1 MAFNVDA
8 ALKDGYSEQEIAE
21 YLGKQNKFNASAAL
35 KDGYSAK
42 EIIDHLNKPT
52 ETGIIGQIGRGIA
65 AYPSQ
70 TQETVGGGQALLG
83 KALLRIAGENPVSS
97 YLLNQGLANV
107 QEAEK
112 EQKAEAEPSDSFTDA
127 WHKGLGT
134 VLGKYLPYQIGQG
147 LANAAETL
155 AVTGVGTLVGAATPI
170 PGGAEAGAV
179 GSFIGKRLVQS
190 GIKEAAKKV
199 FDETLE
205 REGKAAA
212 KEAAAK
218 FVAEQGAKTLT
229 KEEGKAL
236 ARQGAKS
243 VGANAA
249 IAAQAIGHGV
259 GEVGSRAVE
268 NAKTPE
274 EINMAKALPA
284 AAVHAAADFIASK
297 IGLSGLHGMS
307 KSTEN
312 WLLDVGKNWL
322 LTGTKELPP
331 ELLQTAMERFGASL
345 PLADK
350 NAVKDYIN
358 TVAGSYGMTAGPG
371 VIGGTR
377 TRLSAN
383 QAQVEE
389 EEAPPQKEKEE
400 KPVLPITPATTP
412 TPTPTSTTKV
422 APLPSDTQAEVEKEM
437 TQHGHTRENAE
448 MIVRQRLRE
457 EQEATNVGQT
467 IPPAGGVSTGVP
479 SGAPAVNAAPTGAG
493 APAGNGV
500 VSTEPNVGLPNAGE
514 GQASTAVKETP
525 EQIAKRN
532 ELLSKE
538 NMFMDEE
545 PEGYAGPNPKAP
557 DDANS
562 WQNKNGSIHYNINAF
577 LENGK
582 SKVTELIDQE
592 QSKNIALV
600 FEDSQGNKGK
610 IINVGFTRTG
620 MPYWSA
626 GDVSEQDIKTNL
638 GENLFNSL
646 GNAPIKNTTE
656 YGALVDRIKNALLN
670 KPTKK
675 EEPSVAEAP
684 AKQPVKE
691 TPTLEER
698 IKAEDE
704 RNAAFEAKKAKVE
717 NIARVNA
724 NTAFDQVGDYP
735 SLQEAI
741 DSHDTNVMDTLH
753 EEGFTNDPDYNY
765 LFNAAS
771 RAFDAEVKKLKG
783 EQVGSTTLET
793 IKAKPEKQKT
803 KPTGRKPEAPE
814 VREKKSKAKK
824 EVEAAKDRADYS
836 VEQVL
841 PELENYSKPLDT
853 SEAVDEEAAKN
864 MEANWISRKRE
875 LIKRLMTHYNDSRIR
890 GSEAWKRVRDAL
902 NHPSITEKE
911 RTDIAAGLK
920 IAQKPLKQSAAPV
933 GKADRG
939 FSRVANAAQAL
950 TRIIKTGT
958 IFERLIA
965 SRLRGYVN
973 GVKFVVIEVGQEL
986 PEELQ
991 QHVADFDAAR
1001 GLYVPDTHTVYVK
1014 GESYGNDHGVNNI
1027 TVLHELLHAATNQ
1040 KIALGLNALYRGF
1053 PDAKLTGFVK
1063 DLRDLGLH
1071 ASSIYHALERRGKL
1085 SPELKQIVEAT
1096 LEFHDDGTPYY
1107 KIFDE
1112 PQEFLAYGLTD
1123 PEFQRFLKAIPSTKK
1138 EANGFGEFVRKILKI
1153 FNVGPEN
1160 YGALHDLIDVTDKI
1174 LDAKKTPLM
1183 RLVEYGMPPLPSA
1196 LPKNNAAPANLPADK
1211 VTELNKLQDIE
1222 IQAKKTLENFDKT
1235 KSVYEKAKQ
1244 AQLFY
1249 TITHDPSKILP
1260 VLWGITKTI
1269 PAATLKRFLRAPTT
1283 DMIAGWGGHHIT
1295 SILEVNKL
1303 LQQLGGTTKLH
1314 IANGVKVASQVSE
1327 IFRKNPELRSKIEK
1341 LALATTIDQINPSDR
1356 RAKERSPTYDKMYR
1370 ELGPEGQKA
1379 YKLLT
1384 GYYEDVSDLKNH
1396 AFEEQIQHL
1405 KIDPTIKKNMML
1417 KIRQIFE
1424 GEAKLDPYLPL
1435 MRHGEYWIRMGK
1447 GDGRVSTMFPTMAER
1462 DAVKADFIKSKAR
1475 TEEELINSGE
1485 LEHGDEAKTLRT
1497 SMLNNDDSG
1506 LLKELFNVI
1515 DSTVNGSTVV
1525 DGNYED
1531 VNNELKDA
1539 AFQLYLRMLPEGA
1552 MRKQFLHRQGV
1563 AGYDPDVLKNFAE
1576 SVLGNS
1582 TVLARMEHAPQLRA
1596 ALSGARAAARS
1607 TPYMPFVAEME
1618 KRVEQELAPRSK
1630 NMADAVANF
1639 LTQASYITYLS
1650 GASTAL
1656 IQPVSIIQM
1665 AIPILG
1671 ARHGYTK
1678 LAYELG
1684 KFSHWG
1690 EYSITKPDGSLG
1702 APSILNSKHTN
1713 ANADERKALK
1723 AMLGRDVTEST
1734 LTNAIH
1740 SMQNVPTEELG
1751 TKWYKT
1757 KQGAK
1762 MLTFGL
1768 LHATERVP
1776 REIVFLASY
1785 RLSRKAGK
1793 SHEFAIDQAVQ
1804 DTNDSFGNY
1813 ASYNQSPITKIPGGK
1828 IALQFSMYPLHMT
1841 SMLLKNF
1848 TRMIPLLNK
1857 EGKWEAFKIL
1867 GGIVGSTG
1875 LLAGAVGLPMF
1886 SIVMGMMG
1894 GFWDDHKDDMP
1905 AELQD
1910 LDYLTWWTRVHMP
1923 EVFGGKTFMGMK
1935 VSDILLYGVPTAMT
1949 GEDFSTKFGLNDMWF
1964 RDVKATR
1971 TEREEL
1977 IAYAIQKAGPA
1988 INMILNWADGA
1999 QAMVNGDVE
2008 KAAEKIMPAGIR
2020 NLVLTHKYATE
2031 GAKNVKGDEI
2041 LTKDEYTTGM
2051 LVYQALGFKSA
2062 ELSHAQDLA
2071 FKLAQLDQQI
2081 KFKRQDLV
2089 TNLKTQYRK
2098 EDAEAYDKLDD
2109 ERLKFNARYPKYK
2122 LTQDEVRTSI
2132 KADEKAS
2139 AEAVRGIRTN
2149 KQNQELFA
2157 PALFPLMDDK

>member
-1 MAFNVDA
+1 MAQEQYTFVPVEQAVPEAAPEYSFVPIAQVAPEVTPTTAPPTPIAAPPVTPALEKDKYEFAPISELTKGFTGGVLNAIPATFSNVGLRQNALRYQEDLSEFNT
-8 ALKDGYSEQEIAE
+8 LKDIEIGNITD
-21 YLGKQNKFNASAAL
+21 LKQLPLVGPDIKVGQNIIPRQYFNASPERREQLRTQAADKLIKDQNFIKDSLAAVQAYQEDAKKYQGKTQNLTDINSASSFANWLSYNVGSGAAQLAPMMLAAAATGGTGVFAISSAMGLSEAVGNRMQFLQDKIKDLPPEQQAKVVADYLNKSKDVDMAVAAVSGAFDVFLGSTAAL
-35 KDGYSAK
+35 LKAQAKRIVAQETRKEMIKHAVK
-42 EIIDHLNKPT
+42 EIPKQVGEEFI
-52 ETGIIGQIGRGIA
+52 TGGAQEAAQIGGENAMGEQTSLFTPANAKRVFNAAAAEAAGALGGGAANVGIA
-65 AYPSQ
+65 AVKGAPAAPV
-70 TQETVGGGQALLG
+70 ETEPTAEDIAKQKGFLVKSKKDRIEELATRLEEDMGYKPHQALATATDRVNKEMGIVAPKTESNAPQKPNYQGLPISDE
-83 KALLRIAGENPVSS
+83 KIKNWPDALLQSTLEHQNKKPDETKHT
-97 YLLNQGLANV
+97 LLIQQV
-107 QEAEK
+107 EAEI
-112 EQKAEAEPSDSFTDA
+112 ERRKAEP
-127 WHKGLGT
+127 
-134 VLGKYLPYQIGQG
+134 
-147 LANAAETL
+147 NARS
-155 AVTGVGTLVGAATPI
+155 PI
-170 PGGAEAGAV
+170 IE
-179 GSFIGKRLVQS
+179 S
-190 GIKEAAKKV
+190 
-199 FDETLE
+199 
-205 REGKAAA
+205 
-212 KEAAAK
+212 
-218 FVAEQGAKTLT
+218 
-229 KEEGKAL
+229 
-236 ARQGAKS
+236 
-243 VGANAA
+243 
-249 IAAQAIGHGV
+249 
-259 GEVGSRAVE
+259 
-268 NAKTPE
+268 
-274 EINMAKALPA
+274 
-284 AAVHAAADFIASK
+284 
-297 IGLSGLHGMS
+297 
-307 KSTEN
+307 
-312 WLLDVGKNWL
+312 
-322 LTGTKELPP
+322 
-331 ELLQTAMERFGASL
+331 
-345 PLADK
+345 
-350 NAVKDYIN
+350 
-358 TVAGSYGMTAGPG
+358 
-371 VIGGTR
+371 GGT
-377 TRLSAN
+377 S
-383 QAQVEE
+383 
-389 EEAPPQKEKEE
+389 
-400 KPVLPITPATTP
+400 ATTP
-412 TPTPTSTTKV
+412 SGSVTPSTT
-422 APLPSDTQAEVEKEM
+422 
-437 TQHGHTRENAE
+437 
-448 MIVRQRLRE
+448 
-457 EQEATNVGQT
+457 
-467 IPPAGGVSTGVP
+467 GGTE
-479 SGAPAVNAAPTGAG
+479 T
-493 APAGNGV
+493 PAGNGV
-500 VSTEPNVGLPNAGE
+500 VSTQPNVGEPNVGE
-514 GQASTAVKETP
+514 GQASTAVADQT
-525 EQIAKRN
+525 AKRN
-532 ELLSKE
+532 ELLSKD

-545 PEGYAGPNPKAP
+545 P
-557 DDANS
+557 
-562 WQNKNGSIHYNINAF
+562 
-577 LENGK
+577 
-582 SKVTELIDQE
+582 
-592 QSKNIALV
+592 
-600 FEDSQGNKGK
+600 
-610 IINVGFTRTG
+610 
-620 MPYWSA
+620 
-626 GDVSEQDIKTNL
+626 
-638 GENLFNSL
+638 
-646 GNAPIKNTTE
+646 
-656 YGALVDRIKNALLN
+656 
-670 KPTKK
+670 
-675 EEPSVAEAP
+675 
-684 AKQPVKE
+684 KE
-691 TPTLEER
+691 TPAPPVPPITQAEQHRATRPPYGEPQTPER
-698 IKAEDE
+698 KAFNQWEKEQTILDK
-704 RNAAFEAKKAKVE
+704 EAKLEALQGRDESTIDWNSEWEGDTQVRSLADARAE
-717 NIARVNA
+717 IADLRKRYELP
-724 NTAFDQVGDYP
+724 TP
-735 SLQEAI
+735 TPE
-741 DSHDTNVMDTLH
+741 T
-753 EEGFTNDPDYNY
+753 
-765 LFNAAS
+765 
-771 RAFDAEVKKLKG
+771 KG

-1040 KIALGLNALYRGF
+1040 KIALALNALYRGF

-1848 TRMIPLLNK
+1848 TRMLPLLNK

>member
-1 MAFNVDA
+1 MFICSLYVNCD
-8 ALKDGYSEQEIAE
+8 DRQP
-21 YLGKQNKFNASAAL
+21 NKSYRIRAS
-35 KDGYSAK
+35 
-42 EIIDHLNKPT
+42 I
-52 ETGIIGQIGRGIA
+52 
-65 AYPSQ
+65 
-70 TQETVGGGQALLG
+70 
-83 KALLRIAGENPVSS
+83 
-97 YLLNQGLANV
+97 
-107 QEAEK
+107 
-112 EQKAEAEPSDSFTDA
+112 
-127 WHKGLGT
+127 
-134 VLGKYLPYQIGQG
+134 
-147 LANAAETL
+147 
-155 AVTGVGTLVGAATPI
+155 
-170 PGGAEAGAV
+170 
-179 GSFIGKRLVQS
+179 
-190 GIKEAAKKV
+190 
-199 FDETLE
+199 
-205 REGKAAA
+205 
-212 KEAAAK
+212 
-218 FVAEQGAKTLT
+218 
-229 KEEGKAL
+229 
-236 ARQGAKS
+236 
-243 VGANAA
+243 
-249 IAAQAIGHGV
+249 
-259 GEVGSRAVE
+259 
-268 NAKTPE
+268 
-274 EINMAKALPA
+274 
-284 AAVHAAADFIASK
+284 
-297 IGLSGLHGMS
+297 
-307 KSTEN
+307 
-312 WLLDVGKNWL
+312 
-322 LTGTKELPP
+322 
-331 ELLQTAMERFGASL
+331 
-345 PLADK
+345 
-350 NAVKDYIN
+350 
-358 TVAGSYGMTAGPG
+358 
-371 VIGGTR
+371 
-377 TRLSAN
+377 
-383 QAQVEE
+383 
-389 EEAPPQKEKEE
+389 
-400 KPVLPITPATTP
+400 
-412 TPTPTSTTKV
+412 
-422 APLPSDTQAEVEKEM
+422 
-437 TQHGHTRENAE
+437 
-448 MIVRQRLRE
+448 
-457 EQEATNVGQT
+457 
-467 IPPAGGVSTGVP
+467 
-479 SGAPAVNAAPTGAG
+479 
-493 APAGNGV
+493 
-500 VSTEPNVGLPNAGE
+500 
-514 GQASTAVKETP
+514 
-525 EQIAKRN
+525 
-532 ELLSKE
+532 
-538 NMFMDEE
+538 
-545 PEGYAGPNPKAP
+545 
-557 DDANS
+557 
-562 WQNKNGSIHYNINAF
+562 
-577 LENGK
+577 
-582 SKVTELIDQE
+582 
-592 QSKNIALV
+592 
-600 FEDSQGNKGK
+600 
-610 IINVGFTRTG
+610 
-620 MPYWSA
+620 
-626 GDVSEQDIKTNL
+626 
-638 GENLFNSL
+638 
-646 GNAPIKNTTE
+646 
-656 YGALVDRIKNALLN
+656 
-670 KPTKK
+670 
-675 EEPSVAEAP
+675 
-684 AKQPVKE
+684 
-691 TPTLEER
+691 
-698 IKAEDE
+698 
-704 RNAAFEAKKAKVE
+704 
-717 NIARVNA
+717 
-724 NTAFDQVGDYP
+724 
-735 SLQEAI
+735 
-741 DSHDTNVMDTLH
+741 
-753 EEGFTNDPDYNY
+753 
-765 LFNAAS
+765 
-771 RAFDAEVKKLKG
+771 
-783 EQVGSTTLET
+783 
-793 IKAKPEKQKT
+793 
-803 KPTGRKPEAPE
+803 
-814 VREKKSKAKK
+814 
-824 EVEAAKDRADYS
+824 EAAKDRADYS

-1341 LALATTIDQINPSDR
+1341 LALATTIDQINPSDP

-1848 TRMIPLLNK
+1848 TRMLPLLNK
-1857 EGKWEAFKIL
+1857 EGKWEAFKIF

-2062 ELSHAQDLA
+2062 ELSHDQDLA

>member
-1 MAFNVDA
+1 MPTPPPLAPRPTPIAAPPVTPALEKDKYEFAPISELTKGFTGGVLNAIPATFSNVGLRQN
-8 ALKDGYSEQEIAE
+8 ALKYQEDLNEFNTLKKIE
-21 YLGKQNKFNASAAL
+21 TGNITDLNQLPLVGPEIKVGQNIIPRQYFNASPERREQLRTQAADKLIKDENFIKDSLAAVQAYQEDAKKYQGKTQNLTDINSASSFANWLSYNVGSGAAQLAPMMLAAAATGGTGVFAISSAMGLSEAVGNRMQFLQDKIKDLPPEQQAKVVADYLNKSKDVDMAVAAVSGAFDVVLGPTAAL
-35 KDGYSAK
+35 LKAQAKRIVAQETRKEMIKHAVK
-42 EIIDHLNKPT
+42 EIPKQVGEEFIT
-52 ETGIIGQIGRGIA
+52 EGAQEAAQIVGENAIGEQTNLFTPANAKRVFNAAAAEAAGALGGGAANVGIA
-65 AYPSQ
+65 AVKGAPAAPV
-70 TQETVGGGQALLG
+70 ETEPTAEDIAKQKGFLVKSKKDRIEELATRLEEDMGYKPHQALATATDRVNKEMGIVAPKTESNAPQKPNYQGLPISDE
-83 KALLRIAGENPVSS
+83 KIKNWPDALLQSTLEHQNKKPDETKHT
-97 YLLNQGLANV
+97 LLIQQV
-107 QEAEK
+107 EAEI
-112 EQKAEAEPSDSFTDA
+112 ERRKAEP
-127 WHKGLGT
+127 
-134 VLGKYLPYQIGQG
+134 
-147 LANAAETL
+147 NARS
-155 AVTGVGTLVGAATPI
+155 PI
-170 PGGAEAGAV
+170 IE
-179 GSFIGKRLVQS
+179 S
-190 GIKEAAKKV
+190 
-199 FDETLE
+199 
-205 REGKAAA
+205 
-212 KEAAAK
+212 
-218 FVAEQGAKTLT
+218 
-229 KEEGKAL
+229 
-236 ARQGAKS
+236 
-243 VGANAA
+243 
-249 IAAQAIGHGV
+249 
-259 GEVGSRAVE
+259 
-268 NAKTPE
+268 
-274 EINMAKALPA
+274 
-284 AAVHAAADFIASK
+284 
-297 IGLSGLHGMS
+297 
-307 KSTEN
+307 
-312 WLLDVGKNWL
+312 
-322 LTGTKELPP
+322 
-331 ELLQTAMERFGASL
+331 
-345 PLADK
+345 
-350 NAVKDYIN
+350 
-358 TVAGSYGMTAGPG
+358 
-371 VIGGTR
+371 GGT
-377 TRLSAN
+377 S
-383 QAQVEE
+383 
-389 EEAPPQKEKEE
+389 
-400 KPVLPITPATTP
+400 ATTP
-412 TPTPTSTTKV
+412 SGSVTPSTT
-422 APLPSDTQAEVEKEM
+422 
-437 TQHGHTRENAE
+437 
-448 MIVRQRLRE
+448 
-457 EQEATNVGQT
+457 
-467 IPPAGGVSTGVP
+467 GGTE
-479 SGAPAVNAAPTGAG
+479 T
-493 APAGNGV
+493 PAGNGV
-500 VSTEPNVGLPNAGE
+500 VSTQPNVGLPNAGE

-525 EQIAKRN
+525 EQIARRN
-532 ELLSKE
+532 ELLSKD

-545 PEGYAGPNPKAP
+545 P
-557 DDANS
+557 
-562 WQNKNGSIHYNINAF
+562 
-577 LENGK
+577 
-582 SKVTELIDQE
+582 
-592 QSKNIALV
+592 
-600 FEDSQGNKGK
+600 
-610 IINVGFTRTG
+610 
-620 MPYWSA
+620 
-626 GDVSEQDIKTNL
+626 
-638 GENLFNSL
+638 
-646 GNAPIKNTTE
+646 
-656 YGALVDRIKNALLN
+656 
-670 KPTKK
+670 
-675 EEPSVAEAP
+675 
-684 AKQPVKE
+684 KE
-691 TPTLEER
+691 TPAPPVPPITQAEQHRATRPPYGEPQTPER
-698 IKAEDE
+698 KAFNQWEKEQTILDK
-704 RNAAFEAKKAKVE
+704 EAKLEALQGRDESTIDWNSEWEGDTQVRSLADARAE
-717 NIARVNA
+717 IADLRKRYELP
-724 NTAFDQVGDYP
+724 TPTPETKG
-735 SLQEAI
+735 
-741 DSHDTNVMDTLH
+741 
-753 EEGFTNDPDYNY
+753 
-765 LFNAAS
+765 
-771 RAFDAEVKKLKG
+771 AELG
-783 EQVGSTTLET
+783 PTTLET

-1040 KIALGLNALYRGF
+1040 KIALALNALYRGF

-1196 LPKNNAAPANLPADK
+1196 LPKNNAAPANLPVDK

>member
-1 MAFNVDA
+1 MAQEQYTFVPVEQAVPEAAPEYSFVPIAQVAPEVTPTTAPPTPIAAPPVTPAPEKDKYEFAPISELTKGFTGGVLNAIPATFSNVGLRQNALSYQKDLNEFNT
-8 ALKDGYSEQEIAE
+8 LKDIET
-21 YLGKQNKFNASAAL
+21 GKITDLNQLPLVGSDIKVGQNIIPRQYFNASPERREQLRTQAADKLIKDQNFIKDSLAAVQAYQEDAKKYQGKTQNLTDVNSVSNFANWLSYNVGSGAAQLAPMMLAAAATGGTGVFAISSAMGLSEAVGNRMQFLQDKIKDLPPEQQAKVVADYLNKSNDVDMAVAVVSGALDVVLGPTATLL
-35 KDGYSAK
+35 KAQAKRIVAQETRKEMIKHAVK
-42 EIIDHLNKPT
+42 EIPKQVGEEFITGGAQEAAQIVGENAMGEQTHLFTPANAKRVFNAAAA
-52 ETGIIGQIGRGIA
+52 GAAGALGGGAANVGIA
-65 AYPSQ
+65 AVKGAPAAPV
-70 TQETVGGGQALLG
+70 ETEPTAEDIAKQKGFLVKSKKDRIEELATRLEEDMGYKPHQALATATDRVNKEMGIVAPKTESNAPQKPNYQGLPISDE
-83 KALLRIAGENPVSS
+83 KIKNWPDALLQSTLEHQNKKPDETKHT
-97 YLLNQGLANV
+97 LLIQQV
-107 QEAEK
+107 EAEI
-112 EQKAEAEPSDSFTDA
+112 ERRKAEP
-127 WHKGLGT
+127 
-134 VLGKYLPYQIGQG
+134 
-147 LANAAETL
+147 NARS
-155 AVTGVGTLVGAATPI
+155 PI
-170 PGGAEAGAV
+170 IE
-179 GSFIGKRLVQS
+179 S
-190 GIKEAAKKV
+190 
-199 FDETLE
+199 
-205 REGKAAA
+205 
-212 KEAAAK
+212 
-218 FVAEQGAKTLT
+218 
-229 KEEGKAL
+229 
-236 ARQGAKS
+236 
-243 VGANAA
+243 
-249 IAAQAIGHGV
+249 
-259 GEVGSRAVE
+259 
-268 NAKTPE
+268 
-274 EINMAKALPA
+274 
-284 AAVHAAADFIASK
+284 
-297 IGLSGLHGMS
+297 
-307 KSTEN
+307 
-312 WLLDVGKNWL
+312 
-322 LTGTKELPP
+322 
-331 ELLQTAMERFGASL
+331 
-345 PLADK
+345 
-350 NAVKDYIN
+350 
-358 TVAGSYGMTAGPG
+358 
-371 VIGGTR
+371 GGT
-377 TRLSAN
+377 S
-383 QAQVEE
+383 
-389 EEAPPQKEKEE
+389 
-400 KPVLPITPATTP
+400 ATTP
-412 TPTPTSTTKV
+412 SGSVTPSTT
-422 APLPSDTQAEVEKEM
+422 
-437 TQHGHTRENAE
+437 
-448 MIVRQRLRE
+448 
-457 EQEATNVGQT
+457 
-467 IPPAGGVSTGVP
+467 GGTE
-479 SGAPAVNAAPTGAG
+479 T
-493 APAGNGV
+493 PAGNGV
-500 VSTEPNVGLPNAGE
+500 VSTQPNVGEPNVGE
-514 GQASTAVKETP
+514 GQASTAVADQT
-525 EQIAKRN
+525 AKRN
-532 ELLSKE
+532 ELLSKD

-545 PEGYAGPNPKAP
+545 PKETPAPPAPPKAEVTSEEAPKDRLVTSHDGKPWTYFYPGAEVVQSDYAG
-557 DDANS
+557 
-562 WQNKNGSIHYNINAF
+562 
-577 LENGK
+577 
-582 SKVTELIDQE
+582 
-592 QSKNIALV
+592 
-600 FEDSQGNKGK
+600 
-610 IINVGFTRTG
+610 
-620 MPYWSA
+620 
-626 GDVSEQDIKTNL
+626 
-638 GENLFNSL
+638 
-646 GNAPIKNTTE
+646 
-656 YGALVDRIKNALLN
+656 
-670 KPTKK
+670 
-675 EEPSVAEAP
+675 AP
-684 AKQPVKE
+684 AKVIEAIDLPQGGTKYKLEVDVSNHPDGVDDNGDRVSTKRVLVRDDELNRLNPPKE
-691 TPTLEER
+691 TPTE
-698 IKAEDE
+698 
-704 RNAAFEAKKAKVE
+704 
-717 NIARVNA
+717 
-724 NTAFDQVGDYP
+724 T
-735 SLQEAI
+735 
-741 DSHDTNVMDTLH
+741 
-753 EEGFTNDPDYNY
+753 
-765 LFNAAS
+765 
-771 RAFDAEVKKLKG
+771 KG

-1356 RAKERSPTYDKMYR
+1356 RAKERSPTYDNMYR

-1462 DAVKADFIKSKAR
+1462 DAVKADFIRSKAR

-2062 ELSHAQDLA
+2062 ELSHDQDLA

>member
-1 MAFNVDA
+1 MAQEQYTFVPVEQAVPEAAPEYSFVPIAQVAPEVTPTTAPPTPIAAPPVTPALEKDKYEFAPISELTKGFTGGVLNAIPATFSNVGLRQN
-8 ALKDGYSEQEIAE
+8 ALKYQEDLSEFNKLKDIET
-21 YLGKQNKFNASAAL
+21 GKITDPKQLPLVGPDIKVGQNIIPRQYFNASPERREQLRTQAADKLIKDENFVKDSLAAVQAYQEDAKKYQGKTQNLTDINSASSFANWLSYNVGSGAAQLAPMMLAAAATGGTGVFAISSAMGLSEAVGNRMQFLQDKIKDLPPEQQAKVVADYLNKSKDVDMAVAAVSGAFDVVLGPTAAL
-35 KDGYSAK
+35 LKAQAKRIVAQETRKEMIKHAVK
-42 EIIDHLNKPT
+42 EIPKQVGEEFI
-52 ETGIIGQIGRGIA
+52 TGGAQEAAQIGGENAMGEQKYLFTPANAKRVFNAAAAEAAGALGGGAANVGIA
-65 AYPSQ
+65 AVKGAPAAPV
-70 TQETVGGGQALLG
+70 ETEPTAEDIAKQKGFLVKSKKDRIEELATRLEEDMGYKPHQALATATDRVNKEMGIVAPKTESNAPQKPNYQGLPISDE
-83 KALLRIAGENPVSS
+83 KIKNWPDALLQSTLEHQNKKPDETKHT
-97 YLLNQGLANV
+97 LLIQQV
-107 QEAEK
+107 EAEI
-112 EQKAEAEPSDSFTDA
+112 ERRKAEP
-127 WHKGLGT
+127 
-134 VLGKYLPYQIGQG
+134 
-147 LANAAETL
+147 NARS
-155 AVTGVGTLVGAATPI
+155 PI
-170 PGGAEAGAV
+170 IE
-179 GSFIGKRLVQS
+179 S
-190 GIKEAAKKV
+190 
-199 FDETLE
+199 
-205 REGKAAA
+205 
-212 KEAAAK
+212 
-218 FVAEQGAKTLT
+218 
-229 KEEGKAL
+229 
-236 ARQGAKS
+236 
-243 VGANAA
+243 
-249 IAAQAIGHGV
+249 
-259 GEVGSRAVE
+259 
-268 NAKTPE
+268 
-274 EINMAKALPA
+274 
-284 AAVHAAADFIASK
+284 
-297 IGLSGLHGMS
+297 
-307 KSTEN
+307 
-312 WLLDVGKNWL
+312 
-322 LTGTKELPP
+322 
-331 ELLQTAMERFGASL
+331 
-345 PLADK
+345 
-350 NAVKDYIN
+350 
-358 TVAGSYGMTAGPG
+358 
-371 VIGGTR
+371 GGT
-377 TRLSAN
+377 S
-383 QAQVEE
+383 
-389 EEAPPQKEKEE
+389 
-400 KPVLPITPATTP
+400 ATTP
-412 TPTPTSTTKV
+412 SGSVTPSTT
-422 APLPSDTQAEVEKEM
+422 
-437 TQHGHTRENAE
+437 
-448 MIVRQRLRE
+448 
-457 EQEATNVGQT
+457 
-467 IPPAGGVSTGVP
+467 GGTE
-479 SGAPAVNAAPTGAG
+479 T
-493 APAGNGV
+493 PAGNGV
-500 VSTEPNVGLPNAGE
+500 VSTQPNVGEPNVGE
-514 GQASTAVKETP
+514 GQASTAVADQT
-525 EQIAKRN
+525 AKRN
-532 ELLSKE
+532 ELLSKD

-545 PEGYAGPNPKAP
+545 P
-557 DDANS
+557 
-562 WQNKNGSIHYNINAF
+562 
-577 LENGK
+577 
-582 SKVTELIDQE
+582 
-592 QSKNIALV
+592 
-600 FEDSQGNKGK
+600 
-610 IINVGFTRTG
+610 
-620 MPYWSA
+620 
-626 GDVSEQDIKTNL
+626 
-638 GENLFNSL
+638 
-646 GNAPIKNTTE
+646 
-656 YGALVDRIKNALLN
+656 
-670 KPTKK
+670 
-675 EEPSVAEAP
+675 
-684 AKQPVKE
+684 KE
-691 TPTLEER
+691 TPAPPVPPITQAEQHRATRPPYGEPQTPER
-698 IKAEDE
+698 KAFNQWEKEQTILDK
-704 RNAAFEAKKAKVE
+704 EAKLEALQGRDESTIDWNSEWEGDTQVRSLADARAE
-717 NIARVNA
+717 IADLRKRYELP
-724 NTAFDQVGDYP
+724 TPTPETKG
-735 SLQEAI
+735 
-741 DSHDTNVMDTLH
+741 
-753 EEGFTNDPDYNY
+753 
-765 LFNAAS
+765 
-771 RAFDAEVKKLKG
+771 AELG
-783 EQVGSTTLET
+783 PTTLET

-824 EVEAAKDRADYS
+824 EIEAAKDRADYS

-1848 TRMIPLLNK
+1848 TRMLPLLNK
-1857 EGKWEAFKIL
+1857 EGKWEAFKIF

-2062 ELSHAQDLA
+2062 ELSHDQDLA

>member
-1 MAFNVDA
+1 
-8 ALKDGYSEQEIAE
+8 
-21 YLGKQNKFNASAAL
+21 
-35 KDGYSAK
+35 
-42 EIIDHLNKPT
+42 
-52 ETGIIGQIGRGIA
+52 
-65 AYPSQ
+65 
-70 TQETVGGGQALLG
+70 
-83 KALLRIAGENPVSS
+83 
-97 YLLNQGLANV
+97 
-107 QEAEK
+107 
-112 EQKAEAEPSDSFTDA
+112 
-127 WHKGLGT
+127 
-134 VLGKYLPYQIGQG
+134 
-147 LANAAETL
+147 
-155 AVTGVGTLVGAATPI
+155 
-170 PGGAEAGAV
+170 
-179 GSFIGKRLVQS
+179 
-190 GIKEAAKKV
+190 
-199 FDETLE
+199 
-205 REGKAAA
+205 
-212 KEAAAK
+212 
-218 FVAEQGAKTLT
+218 
-229 KEEGKAL
+229 
-236 ARQGAKS
+236 
-243 VGANAA
+243 
-249 IAAQAIGHGV
+249 
-259 GEVGSRAVE
+259 
-268 NAKTPE
+268 
-274 EINMAKALPA
+274 
-284 AAVHAAADFIASK
+284 
-297 IGLSGLHGMS
+297 
-307 KSTEN
+307 
-312 WLLDVGKNWL
+312 
-322 LTGTKELPP
+322 
-331 ELLQTAMERFGASL
+331 
-345 PLADK
+345 
-350 NAVKDYIN
+350 
-358 TVAGSYGMTAGPG
+358 
-371 VIGGTR
+371 
-377 TRLSAN
+377 
-383 QAQVEE
+383 
-389 EEAPPQKEKEE
+389 
-400 KPVLPITPATTP
+400 
-412 TPTPTSTTKV
+412 
-422 APLPSDTQAEVEKEM
+422 
-437 TQHGHTRENAE
+437 
-448 MIVRQRLRE
+448 
-457 EQEATNVGQT
+457 
-467 IPPAGGVSTGVP
+467 
-479 SGAPAVNAAPTGAG
+479 
-493 APAGNGV
+493 
-500 VSTEPNVGLPNAGE
+500 
-514 GQASTAVKETP
+514 
-525 EQIAKRN
+525 
-532 ELLSKE
+532 
-538 NMFMDEE
+538 MDEE
-545 PEGYAGPNPKAP
+545 PKKEPAPPAPPITDVDVSNVLDYLEKRDELIKQLDAAGEESSVLLDKITDLDSVRAESVLGADGKPLVH
-557 DDANS
+557 D
-562 WQNKNGSIHYNINAF
+562 
-577 LENGK
+577 ENGK
-582 SKVTELIDQE
+582 YDSDKKYEARETLEAERNKLKVKYDDIVKQLDELD
-592 QSKNIALV
+592 AARAAA
-600 FEDSQGNKGK
+600 
-610 IINVGFTRTG
+610 RT
-620 MPYWSA
+620 A
-626 GDVSEQDIKTNL
+626 IKTK
-638 GENLFNSL
+638 GEPAPPVPPITQAEQHRATRPPYGEPQTPERKAFNQWEKEQTILDKEAKLEALQGRDESTIDWNSEWEGDTQVRSL
-646 GNAPIKNTTE
+646 ADARAEIADLRKRYE
-656 YGALVDRIKNALLN
+656 L
-670 KPTKK
+670 PT
-675 EEPSVAEAP
+675 PTP

-691 TPTLEER
+691 TLTLEER

-717 NIARVNA
+717 SIAKTNA
-724 NTAFDQVGDYP
+724 NTAFDQMGEYGGDINAALDDYR
-735 SLQEAI
+735 SNM
-741 DSHDTNVMDTLH
+741 TDTLV
-753 EEGFTNDPDYNY
+753 EEGFKNDPDYDN
-765 LFNAAS
+765 LHNAAD

-783 EQVGSTTLET
+783 EQVGPTTLET

-1153 FNVGPEN
+1153 FNIGPEN

-1848 TRMIPLLNK
+1848 TRMLPLLNK
-1857 EGKWEAFKIL
+1857 EGKWEAFKIF

>member
-1 MAFNVDA
+1 MAQEQYTFVPVEQAVPEAAPEYSFVPIAQVAPEVTPTTAPPTPIAAPPVTPALEKDKYEFAPISELTKGFTGGVLNAIPATFSNVGLRQN
-8 ALKDGYSEQEIAE
+8 ALKYQEDLSEFNTLKDIET
-21 YLGKQNKFNASAAL
+21 GKITDPKQLPLVGPDIKVGQNIIPRQYFNASPERREQLRTQAADKLIKDQNFIKDSLAAVQAYQEDAKKYQGKTQNLTDINSASSFANWLSYNVGSGAAQLAPMMLAAAATGGTGVFAISSAMGLSEAVGNRMQFLQDKIKDLPPEQQAKVVADYLNKSKDVDMAVAAVSGAFDVFLGPTAAL
-35 KDGYSAK
+35 LKAQAKRIVAQETRKEMIKHAVK
-42 EIIDHLNKPT
+42 EIPKQVGEEFI
-52 ETGIIGQIGRGIA
+52 TGGAQEAAQIGGENAMGEQTSLFTPANAKRVFNAAAAEAAGALGGGAANVGIA
-65 AYPSQ
+65 AVKGAPAAPV
-70 TQETVGGGQALLG
+70 ETEPTAEDIAKQKGFLVKSKKDRIEELATRLEEDMGYKPHQALATATDRVNKEMGIVAPKTESNAPQKPNYQGLPISDE
-83 KALLRIAGENPVSS
+83 KIKNWPDALLQSTLEHQNKKPDETKHT
-97 YLLNQGLANV
+97 LLIQQV
-107 QEAEK
+107 EAEI
-112 EQKAEAEPSDSFTDA
+112 ERRKAEP
-127 WHKGLGT
+127 
-134 VLGKYLPYQIGQG
+134 
-147 LANAAETL
+147 NARS
-155 AVTGVGTLVGAATPI
+155 PI
-170 PGGAEAGAV
+170 IE
-179 GSFIGKRLVQS
+179 S
-190 GIKEAAKKV
+190 
-199 FDETLE
+199 
-205 REGKAAA
+205 
-212 KEAAAK
+212 
-218 FVAEQGAKTLT
+218 
-229 KEEGKAL
+229 
-236 ARQGAKS
+236 
-243 VGANAA
+243 
-249 IAAQAIGHGV
+249 
-259 GEVGSRAVE
+259 
-268 NAKTPE
+268 
-274 EINMAKALPA
+274 
-284 AAVHAAADFIASK
+284 
-297 IGLSGLHGMS
+297 
-307 KSTEN
+307 
-312 WLLDVGKNWL
+312 
-322 LTGTKELPP
+322 
-331 ELLQTAMERFGASL
+331 
-345 PLADK
+345 
-350 NAVKDYIN
+350 
-358 TVAGSYGMTAGPG
+358 
-371 VIGGTR
+371 GGT
-377 TRLSAN
+377 S
-383 QAQVEE
+383 
-389 EEAPPQKEKEE
+389 
-400 KPVLPITPATTP
+400 ATTP
-412 TPTPTSTTKV
+412 SGSVTPSTT
-422 APLPSDTQAEVEKEM
+422 
-437 TQHGHTRENAE
+437 
-448 MIVRQRLRE
+448 
-457 EQEATNVGQT
+457 
-467 IPPAGGVSTGVP
+467 GGTE
-479 SGAPAVNAAPTGAG
+479 T
-493 APAGNGV
+493 PAGNGV
-500 VSTEPNVGLPNAGE
+500 VSTQPNVGEPNVGE
-514 GQASTAVKETP
+514 GQASTAVADQT
-525 EQIAKRN
+525 AKRN
-532 ELLSKE
+532 ELLSKD

-545 PEGYAGPNPKAP
+545 P
-557 DDANS
+557 
-562 WQNKNGSIHYNINAF
+562 
-577 LENGK
+577 
-582 SKVTELIDQE
+582 
-592 QSKNIALV
+592 
-600 FEDSQGNKGK
+600 
-610 IINVGFTRTG
+610 
-620 MPYWSA
+620 
-626 GDVSEQDIKTNL
+626 
-638 GENLFNSL
+638 
-646 GNAPIKNTTE
+646 
-656 YGALVDRIKNALLN
+656 
-670 KPTKK
+670 
-675 EEPSVAEAP
+675 
-684 AKQPVKE
+684 KE
-691 TPTLEER
+691 TPAPPVPPITQAEQHRATRPPYGEPQTPER
-698 IKAEDE
+698 KAFNQWEKEQTILDK
-704 RNAAFEAKKAKVE
+704 EAKLEALQGRDESTIDWNSEWEGDTQVRSLADARAE
-717 NIARVNA
+717 IADLRKRYELP
-724 NTAFDQVGDYP
+724 TPTPETKG
-735 SLQEAI
+735 
-741 DSHDTNVMDTLH
+741 
-753 EEGFTNDPDYNY
+753 
-765 LFNAAS
+765 
-771 RAFDAEVKKLKG
+771 AELG
-783 EQVGSTTLET
+783 PTTLET

-1040 KIALGLNALYRGF
+1040 KIALALNALYRGF

-1848 TRMIPLLNK
+1848 TRMLPLLNK